1 MLDRIQ
7 YDGHITHWLRHC
19 DLDQLEAERAA
30 ILEEQAH
37 ILREAAEEAKI
48 ELLRELRQAER
59 GHAAVL
65 TTHIALTM
73 NADVYFTATLV
84 ASTSY
89 GVVRGF
95 ILRCHR

>member
-19 DLDQLEAERAA
+19 DLEQLEAERAA
-30 ILEEQAH
+30 ILEEQAR
-37 ILREAAEEAKI
+37 ILRVSAEEAKI
-48 ELLRELRQAER
+48 KLLRELRRAEK

-73 NADVYFTATLV
+73 NDDVYFAATLI

-89 GVVRGF
+89 GVVCGF
-95 ILRCHR
+95 ILRCYR